1 VVHGFG
7 ASARSSRGGAVQ
19 RGGILGEKGFGAK
32 PSLHTRAAYSCH
44 EPGKAGEPDK
54 AAEVIQQVLAIEP
67 GLTIAKMRPRLDF
80 FPEGAW
86 NKHAEALRL
95 AGLPE

>member
-1 VVHGFG
+1 M
-7 ASARSSRGGAVQ
+7 ASARAHAHLEAEQYSEAASWARKALA
-19 RGGILGEKGFGAK
+19 RN
-32 PSLHTRAAYSCH
+32 PRSTRALRILAMSL
-44 EPGKAGEPDK
+44 ARLGEPDK
-54 AAEVIQQVLAIEP
+54 AAEAIQQVLAIEP

-86 NKHAEALRL
+86 NKYAEALRL